1 MVRQLHLPLLIVLI
15 LFFGCK
21 QQNDTE
27 TVQDKEVIG
36 QSQKVFT
43 ADIDHFWQAYD
54 SIQLTDNFDKQLE
67 LINTYYLDKAT
78 PGLTSFARS
87 RNYTD
92 TVYVRLLE
100 KFPKFWSSIRG
111 NTLKSKEKAQEI
123 DHAIARLKELY
134 PDLKDA
140 EIYFTIG
147 GLNSGG
153 TTDGSLSLIG
163 CEIAAADASVDT
175 SEFTE
180 GWYAFLAQLF
190 QTQTLDNMVY
200 LNVHEYVHTQQTEN
214 DPYVL
219 AHCLKEGSCD
229 FIAELVLEDSLTSP
243 YITYGLKNEESI
255 KVKFMEDLFKEDTS
269 DWLYNSGDTE
279 TVGDLGYFM
288 GYTICKS
295 YYNRSRDKKLAI
307 KEIIELNYQ
316 DSIAVVDFL
325 NRSGYYDQYVRS
337 PVLRTP

>member
-1 MVRQLHLPLLIVLI
+1 MAKQLQLTLLI
-15 LFFGCK
+15 LFVFLSGCK
-21 QQNDTE
+21 QQRE
-27 TVQDKEVIG
+27 AEVVREAEQIVE
-36 QSQKVFT
+36 SQRVFT
-43 ADIDHFWQAYD
+43 VDIDHFWQAYD

-78 PGLTSFARS
+78 PGLTSFAKS

-100 KFPKFWSSIRG
+100 KFPKFWASIRG
-111 NTLKSKEKAQEI
+111 NTIKSKEKAHEI
-123 DHAIARLKELY
+123 DLAIARLKELY
-134 PDLKDA
+134 PDLRDA

-219 AHCLKEGSCD
+219 AHCLMEGSCD
-229 FIAELVLEDSLTSP
+229 FIAELVLEEPLTSP
-243 YITYGLKNEESI
+243 YITYGQQNEEEI
-255 KVKFMEDLFKEDTS
+255 KARFREDLFKEDTS
-269 DWLYNSGDTE
+269 NWLYNSGDTE
-279 TVGDLGYFM
+279 IVGDLGYFM
-288 GYTICKS
+288 GYTICIS
-295 YYNRSRDKKLAI
+295 YYNRARDKKQAI

-325 NRSGYYDQYVRS
+325 NRSGYYEEYVRS
-337 PVLRTP
+337 PALWVP